1 MKRKTSSSN
10 NFNRYLIAVI
20 VFLIGYIVID
30 ISNRDYITH
39 YKNANQ
45 ENLHLSKSD
54 YAFGIDLS
62 HYNGILDWD
71 DINNSKHPIKYII
84 FRASMGKDGTDKH
97 FKKNWENAK
106 KHHFIRGAYHYYRPS
121 ESSSLQFENF
131 ASKVE
136 LSHGDVFPVLD
147 IEEQSPYGAANLRVG
162 LLNWLKL
169 AEEKYGVKPIIYT
182 GLSYYNDFLKGY
194 VDDYPL
200 WIASYS
206 NYRKLKVIDWKFH
219 QFTEKMVING
229 IETNVDGN
237 YFNGS
242 LEDLLKV
249 CK

>member
-1 MKRKTSSSN
+1 M
-10 NFNRYLIAVI
+10 
-20 VFLIGYIVID
+20 ID
-30 ISNRDYITH
+30 ISNRYYITH

-147 IEEQSPYGAANLRVG
+147 LGIKKGFAKFFGLKNMPSENFMIKKANKWKPYRSIAA
-162 LLNWLKL
+162 
-169 AEEKYGVKPIIYT
+169 
-182 GLSYYNDFLKGY
+182 
-194 VDDYPL
+194 
-200 WIASYS
+200 
-206 NYRKLKVIDWKFH
+206 H
-219 QFTEKMVING
+219 
-229 IETNVDGN
+229 
-237 YFNGS
+237 YFWSISDN
-242 LEDLLKV
+242 
-249 CK
+249 